1 VITDDDIRRVV
12 PQRSFAAGV
21 RYHLDGRVQEL
32 RMAADGTT
40 INALVLGSGHSIY
53 EQSIRLQRERNGRQ

>member
-1 VITDDDIRRVV
+1 MITDDDIRRLV

-40 INALVLGSGHSIY
+40 INALVLGSG
-53 EQSIRLQRERNGRQ
+53 